1 MLNRRYTLSKGA
13 RLSWK
18 RYIDLLFAKGQS
30 FVAFPLRVVYL
41 PVEEE
46 ALAPVSI
53 LVSVPKKKFRRAVKR
68 NLIKRQ
74 VREAYR
80 VCKYDLIDP
89 LVEKDKRML
98 VAFLYLDQE
107 IHPFADMENALT
119 EALNILRDT
128 V

>member
-1 MLNRRYTLSKGA
+1 MANRRFTLSKEE

-41 PVEEE
+41 PLEEK
-46 ALAPVSI
+46 LPAPVSI
-53 LVSVPKKKFRRAVKR
+53 LISVPKKKFRRAVKR

-80 VCKYDLIDP
+80 VRKYDLIDP
-89 LVEKDKRML
+89 LEEKNKHML
-98 VAFLYLDQE
+98 VAFLYLDKE
-107 IHPFADMENALT
+107 IRPFADMEKAMTKALHMLSHK
-119 EALNILRDT
+119 E
-128 V
+128 